1 MQPIQMDI
9 SDDDGGVIYEH
20 SGTYLRH
27 DDALHVM
34 LCRDMHFDDLEQ
46 RQYCLL
52 DFPITCCYW
61 RL

>member
-1 MQPIQMDI
+1 MDI

-61 RL
+61 